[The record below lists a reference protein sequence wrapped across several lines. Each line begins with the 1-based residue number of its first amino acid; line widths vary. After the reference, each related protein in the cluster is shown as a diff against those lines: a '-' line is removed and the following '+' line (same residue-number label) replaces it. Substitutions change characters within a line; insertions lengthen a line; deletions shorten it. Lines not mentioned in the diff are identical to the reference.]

1 MQEIKSVNRY
11 IEVKV
16 FNGSTSE
23 GIEKALSIFKKK
35 IQGAGLFKDLKE
47 KRFAEKPGDRKRR
60 KIRENARRLRKQDK
74 QMNNRKG

>member
-16 FNGSTSE
+16 FNGYTSE

-35 IQGAGLFKDLKE
+35 IQAAGLFKDLKE
-47 KRFAEKPGDRKRR
+47 KRFAEKPGDRRRR
-60 KIRENARRLRKQDK
+60 KLRENARRLRKQDK
-74 QMNNRKG
+74 QMNKKG